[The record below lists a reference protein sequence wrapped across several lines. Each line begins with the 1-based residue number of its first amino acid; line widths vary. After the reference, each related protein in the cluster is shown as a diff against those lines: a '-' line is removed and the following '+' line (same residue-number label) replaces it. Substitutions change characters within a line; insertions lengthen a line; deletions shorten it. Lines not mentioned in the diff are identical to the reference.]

1 MKKRVPSSLIIILI
15 LGLVFFGTSALMV
28 WFRFSNTEFA
38 KIESSNNQTQT
49 SSPKTIEDEK
59 RKTNLKGPS
68 WDYHNPKIG
77 DLIVELRS
85 RIREQK
91 ERKEKLD
98 EKYTLISQTENR
110 LKSLKDEITKLK
122 ESMQALPPKEKTN
135 TMDAA
140 TINHYLGIFK
150 NLEPDEIS
158 LILDSKTN
166 EEIGLIWASM
176 KEGDIGELM
185 KYWATER
192 PNETNRFKIIMEAY
206 EKASKTQPLNL

>member
-140 TINHYLGIFK
+140 TIKNYLGIFK

-176 KEGDIGELM
+176 KEGDIAELM

-192 PNETNRFKIIMEAY
+192 PNETNRFKSIMEAF
-206 EKASKTQPLNL
+206 EKASKIQPLNP

>member
-176 KEGDIGELM
+176 KEGDIAELM

-206 EKASKTQPLNL
+206 EKASKTQPLNP

>member
-1 MKKRVPSSLIIILI
+1 MKKRVPSSLIVFLI
-15 LGLVFFGTSALMV
+15 LGSVFFGTSALTV
-28 WFRFSNTEFA
+28 WYRFSNIEFT
-38 KIESSNNQTQT
+38 KIESSKNQAET
-49 SSPKTIEDEK
+49 SSPKTNEGEK
-59 RKTNLKGPS
+59 RKANLKGPS

-77 DLIVELRS
+77 DLIVELNK
-85 RIREQK
+85 RIQEEDEREI
-91 ERKEKLD
+91 KLE

-110 LKSLKDEITKLK
+110 LNSLKEEILKLK
-122 ESMQALPPKEKTN
+122 ESMQALPQEEKTN

-140 TINHYLGIFK
+140 TIKRYLEIFK
-150 NLEPDEIS
+150 NLDPDEIS

-176 KEGDIGELM
+176 KEGDIAELM

-206 EKASKTQPLNL
+206 EKASKTQPLNP

>member
-1 MKKRVPSSLIIILI
+1 MKKRVPSSLIVFLI

-28 WFRFSNTEFA
+28 WFRFSNKEFT

-49 SSPKTIEDEK
+49 SSPKTNEDEK
-59 RKTNLKGPS
+59 RKSNLKGPS

-77 DLIVELRS
+77 DLIVELNS
-85 RIREQK
+85 RIREQD
-91 ERKEKLD
+91 ERKEKLE

-140 TINHYLGIFK
+140 TIKQYLEIFK

-192 PNETNRFKIIMEAY
+192 PNETNRFKSIMEAF
-206 EKASKTQPLNL
+206 EKASKTQPLNP

>member
-176 KEGDIGELM
+176 KEGDIAELM

-192 PNETNRFKIIMEAY
+192 PNETNRFKSIMEAF
-206 EKASKTQPLNL
+206 EKASKTQPLNP

>member
-1 MKKRVPSSLIIILI
+1 MKKRVPSSLIVFLI

-49 SSPKTIEDEK
+49 SSPKTNEDEK
-59 RKTNLKGPS
+59 RKSNLKGPS

-77 DLIVELRS
+77 NLIVELHS
-85 RIREQK
+85 RIREQD
-91 ERKEKLD
+91 ERKEKLE

-140 TINHYLGIFK
+140 TIKQYLEIFK
-150 NLEPDEIS
+150 NMEPDEIS

-176 KEGDIGELM
+176 KEGDIAELM

-192 PNETNRFKIIMEAY
+192 PNETNRFKSIMEAF
-206 EKASKTQPLNL
+206 EKASKTQPLNP